1 MSLEDSKSSS
11 LPCRIAE
18 YIPLV
23 KVLSE
28 PSNQGV
34 ESCNGC
40 RFQSRLELAFSL
52 NSELMERAQWSLPTI
67 RYRSIVDVYPT
78 KSRTDGGNL
87 ENREIVDYRRY
98 DPIIIGVVSRDT
110 WGDGISFQDLRVGLH
125 ELMVVAIGFR
135 EPAGGQYRVSSHDV
149 HQYLLATS

>member
-1 MSLEDSKSSS
+1 
-11 LPCRIAE
+11 
-18 YIPLV
+18 
-23 KVLSE
+23 
-28 PSNQGV
+28 
-34 ESCNGC
+34 
-40 RFQSRLELAFSL
+40 
-52 NSELMERAQWSLPTI
+52 MEWAQWSLPTI

-87 ENREIVDYRRY
+87 ENREIVDYHRY

-125 ELMVVAIGFR
+125 ELMVVAIGFQ

-149 HQYLLATS
+149 LLATSWNCNRRFACTRFRFPYFTIRLFYTLCN

>member
-1 MSLEDSKSSS
+1 
-11 LPCRIAE
+11 
-18 YIPLV
+18 
-23 KVLSE
+23 
-28 PSNQGV
+28 
-34 ESCNGC
+34 
-40 RFQSRLELAFSL
+40 
-52 NSELMERAQWSLPTI
+52 MERAQWSLPTI

-149 HQYLLATS
+149 HQYLLATSWNCNRWFACLYAGFRFSYFTEHLFYALWLFNNINDHKVM

>member
-1 MSLEDSKSSS
+1 
-11 LPCRIAE
+11 
-18 YIPLV
+18 
-23 KVLSE
+23 
-28 PSNQGV
+28 
-34 ESCNGC
+34 
-40 RFQSRLELAFSL
+40 
-52 NSELMERAQWSLPTI
+52 MERTQWSLPTI

-125 ELMVVAIGFR
+125 ELMVVAIGFQ

-149 HQYLLATS
+149 HQYLLATSWNCNGRFACTQGSAFHILWYAYFTRYGLLTISMIIKLYN